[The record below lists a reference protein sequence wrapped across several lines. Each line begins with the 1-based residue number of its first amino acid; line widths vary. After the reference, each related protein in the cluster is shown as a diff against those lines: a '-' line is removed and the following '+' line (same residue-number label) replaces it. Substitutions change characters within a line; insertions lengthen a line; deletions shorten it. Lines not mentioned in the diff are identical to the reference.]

1 MEFNLYVFVLQSLTF
16 VVGMYFCSLIFLP
29 KLRGWMDSR
38 QKSIEEQLA
47 TAEKR
52 QKESEALKVDFEK
65 KVKELEQNTIEILQ
79 KTRQEAAQSR
89 DEAIQAARKEAGL
102 ILADARKAIESEKQ
116 QLTKDLQ
123 IAVGTLAVSIAE
135 KIIRSSVDAKAQEKL
150 INENV
155 QELTL
160 NKN

>member
-38 QKSIEEQLA
+38 QKGIEEQFA

-160 NKN
+160 N